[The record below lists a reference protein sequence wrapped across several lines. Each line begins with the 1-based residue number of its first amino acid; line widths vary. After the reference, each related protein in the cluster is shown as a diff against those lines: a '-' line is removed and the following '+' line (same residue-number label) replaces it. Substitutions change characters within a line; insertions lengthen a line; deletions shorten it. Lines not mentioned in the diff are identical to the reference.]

1 MSPKSNN
8 LSLVAIIALVILV
21 AAVGLLVLNN
31 SSLKKELNNKKTELL
46 ELEKVNTELDQN
58 YESAL
63 QDLEEM
69 RSDNQELNDLID
81 SQKEELTRQKN
92 RISTLIWTER
102 ELGKARSEMDKLNV
116 LAQEYLEELNTLRE
130 NNANLLEENSELS
143 TQNKNLSS
151 ELNVNRR
158 KMTEMDSV
166 SRILKDQS
174 EKLNESNQKLSSKVD
189 MANAI
194 KINYIDIKTLD
205 DKGKGKLKE
214 RSRAKV
220 VDILRTCFTTET
232 NMVTPAGEKEF
243 FVRFTNPAG
252 ELLYVEELGSGKLT
266 NKLTGETVR
275 YTTSGVVNYTN
286 DELQACIDWT
296 PNFGLSSGNYTVE
309 IFENG
314 YNVGNGTFRLK

>member
-8 LSLVAIIALVILV
+8 LSLFAIIALVILI

-46 ELEKVNTELDQN
+46 DLEKVNTELDQN

-63 QDLEEM
+63 QDLEEL

-102 ELGKARSEMDKLNV
+102 ELGKARSEMDKLNT
-116 LAQEYLEELNTLRE
+116 LAQQYLEELNTLRE

-143 TQNKNLSS
+143 TQNKNLNS
-151 ELNVNRR
+151 ELKVNRR
-158 KMTEMDSV
+158 KMTAMDSV

-174 EKLNESNQKLSSKVD
+174 EKLNQSNQKLSVKVD

-205 DKGKGKLKE
+205 DKGNGKLKE
-214 RSRAKV
+214 RSRAKR

-232 NMVTPAGEKEF
+232 NLVTPAGEKEF

-275 YTTSGVVNYTN
+275 YTTSGMVEYNN
-286 DELQACIDWT
+286 DEMQACIDWT

>member
-8 LSLVAIIALVILV
+8 LSLVAIIALVILI
-21 AAVGLLVLNN
+21 AAVGILVLNN
-31 SSLKKELNNKKTELL
+31 SSLKKELNKKKTELL

-63 QDLEEM
+63 QDLEEL

-81 SQKEELTRQKN
+81 SQKEELTKQKN

-102 ELGKARSEMDKLNV
+102 ELGKARSEMDKLNA
-116 LAQEYLEELNTLRE
+116 LAQEYMEELNTLRKS
-130 NNANLLEENSELS
+130 NASLLEENSELS

-151 ELNVNRR
+151 EIKLNRT

-166 SRILKDQS
+166 SRILKNQS
-174 EKLNESNQKLSSKVD
+174 EKLKESNQRLSSKVD

-194 KINYIDIKTLD
+194 KINYINIKTLD
-205 DKGKGKLKE
+205 DRGKGKVKE
-214 RSRAKV
+214 RSRAKR

-232 NMVTPAGEKEF
+232 NLVTPSGGKEF
-243 FVRFTNPAG
+243 YVRFTNPAG
-252 ELLYVEELGSGKLT
+252 EVLYVEELGSGKLT
-266 NKLTGETVR
+266 NKLTGETIK
-275 YTTSGVVNYTN
+275 YSTSGIVEYNHE
-286 DELQACIDWT
+286 ELQACIDWT

-314 YNVGNGTFRLK
+314 YNVGKGTFRLK